1 MELDLKDRSIL
12 FAVLI
17 IDGVQVMSD
26 EPFDRMFPMDNDA
39 FRDYIES
46 EMIMDDSVDVEY
58 TYYSLGSG
66 ESDSADD
73 NELDYIAE
81 KMYLKQNGEF
91 FLHGVGGAKTQYAE
105 RVGNNMWGSGESI
118 SPLAYQEAEKWA
130 EEHLSGDEYE
140 SIFGEISQSDENVT
154 VHISMEKSKLE
165 SIRRKASENGMNLS
179 EYIASSL
186 AE

>member
-81 KMYLKQNGEF
+81 
-91 FLHGVGGAKTQYAE
+91 
-105 RVGNNMWGSGESI
+105 
-118 SPLAYQEAEKWA
+118 
-130 EEHLSGDEYE
+130 HLDKVIEDADVVECGTYSVYVRD
-140 SIFGEISQSDENVT
+140 
-154 VHISMEKSKLE
+154 
-165 SIRRKASENGMNLS
+165 
-179 EYIASSL
+179 YINDYDD
-186 AE
+186 